1 MPVPWLQIASVGLPL
16 LQKLGESRDV
26 GRYKQQLE
34 QQQKTAN
41 LINALSKGRI
51 QYQPTAEYKPSTL
64 TRATG
69 AASTGLGAYQAF
81 KGLQN
86 QQAATD
92 RAAKLDELRLLDAQR
107 TGAAQ
112 EGLADYYSR
121 DRPKIGEWTPP
132 PREQYGQP
140 PQAAPKIGQ
149 FTPPPRAAAAPPPT
163 GGQVGGGLGVGQ
175 APPSGGPQLRG
186 GLDVG
191 ALPQFEAPGLVSSLA
206 NLDKYRAMG
215 AEQGRIAESKRL
227 SDLQGDE
234 YERETRR
241 MAAKAAK
248 VRAEAAGAPTAT
260 SIRAQKKDAF
270 DKVSGIMKSRGS
282 RGLSFDEAI
291 DGLDLADITSAHRA
305 ALQEI
310 HTQAL
315 YDRSKN
321 INSKVADFLY
331 SNVRQKFS
339 QDPFLKKV
347 GDLKFGINLLT
358 QGFDLQ
364 DGVGDIMM
372 VNASVRLADPGV
384 SVRPAEAETMEEAM
398 ALLERYELLATGEKV
413 LEGDRFT
420 PAFRSR
426 LLRGG
431 LANYK
436 GSQSLVA
443 KQLEKE
449 SAAILPQVMSIID
462 AEPGVTGKEAATRI
476 ITPFLETYQLFPVE
490 TYKYDVELY
499 ESGLST
505 AAKIT
510 PDEALWEATKN
521 YINSL
526 VEKER

>member
-1 MPVPWLQIASVGLPL
+1 MPAPLLTIASVGLPI
-16 LQKLGESRDV
+16 LQQLGQSRDV
-26 GRYKQQLE
+26 RRYKQQLE

-64 TRATG
+64 TRVAG
-69 AASTGLGAYQAF
+69 AASTGLGAYNT
-81 KGLQN
+81 LQDLTAKRAAQGVTQQISEGELAKQQREASLARGAADYAQRVEGQVEEAKRLAPGGAGPSLGQFPTFGGEAKPGGAIAAPSMLEQMGRLDPFRVAGQ
-86 QQAATD
+86 QQAARAASQQAAAD
-92 RAAKLDELRLLDAQR
+92 RAA
-107 TGAAQ
+107 
-112 EGLADYYSR
+112 
-121 DRPKIGEWTPP
+121 
-132 PREQYGQP
+132 
-140 PQAAPKIGQ
+140 
-149 FTPPPRAAAAPPPT
+149 
-163 GGQVGGGLGVGQ
+163 
-175 APPSGGPQLRG
+175 
-186 GLDVG
+186 
-191 ALPQFEAPGLVSSLA
+191 
-206 NLDKYRAMG
+206 
-215 AEQGRIAESKRL
+215 
-227 SDLQGDE
+227 E
-234 YERETRR
+234 YTRETQR
-241 MAAKAAK
+241 MT
-248 VRAEAAGAPTAT
+248 AEAAKLRAERTGMPTAT
-260 SIRAQKKDAF
+260 SIRAQQKDAF
-270 DKVSGIMKSRGS
+270 DEVSGIMKSRGS
-282 RGLSFDEAI
+282 RGLSFDKSI
-291 DGLDLADITSAHRA
+291 DGLDLADITAADRA

-339 QDPFLKKV
+339 QDQFMKKA

-358 QGFDLQ
+358 QGFNLQ

-398 ALLERYELLATGEKV
+398 ALLDKAGLLASGEKV

-420 PAFRSR
+420 PAFRNS
-426 LLRGG
+426 LLHGG

-490 TYKYDVELY
+490 TYKYDTEAY
-499 ESGLST
+499 KRGLST

-510 PDEALWEATKN
+510 PEEALWEATKN
-521 YINSL
+521 FFGH
-526 VEKER
+526 